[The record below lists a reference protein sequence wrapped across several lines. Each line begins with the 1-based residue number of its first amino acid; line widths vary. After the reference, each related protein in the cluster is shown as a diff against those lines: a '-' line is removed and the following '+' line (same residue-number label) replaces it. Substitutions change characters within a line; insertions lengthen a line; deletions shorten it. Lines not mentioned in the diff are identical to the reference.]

1 MPEMNDPQRQLIR
14 HAVAALAYR
23 AGKAL
28 RGAPASFAEFQTGPN
43 PKTPVR
49 ILAHMGDLLN
59 WALAMSQGRKE
70 WRDSTPLAWDA
81 EIMKE
86 RSGYFVIS
94 ERREGSLLPPRRL
107 VFERDS
113 SLRSEAVTL
122 FKLRG
127 F

>member
-1 MPEMNDPQRQLIR
+1 MNDPQRQLIR

-28 RGAPASFAEFQTGPN
+28 RGAPASFAEFQTGPD

>member
-1 MPEMNDPQRQLIR
+1 MNDPQRQLIR

-59 WALAMSQGRKE
+59 WALAMSAGSQGV
-70 WRDSTPLAWDA
+70 AGFDA
-81 EIMKE
+81 AGLG
-86 RSGYFVIS
+86 RGDH
-94 ERREGSLLPPRRL
+94 EG
-107 VFERDS
+107 
-113 SLRSEAVTL
+113 TL
-122 FKLRG
+122 WLFCH

>member
-1 MPEMNDPQRQLIR
+1 MNDPQRQLIR